1 MANSWKGHLSQVTGP
16 LSSIWGIYQGD
27 GYENNFCTHLGVGLQ
42 GPWQVGGRLFCKWWR
57 FFLNPCGLR
66 RGSFDPQFGQVCTH
80 EDGLWANVWE
90 LFGTHLERGLGQTA
104 RGDLLANLGGQ
115 EGSGKRI
122 FFAWLNGQ
130 VGQEGQELDLNKF
143 PRTSPEGSEDRLG
156 ELNGGRRVGPAL
168 EGPGAWGGGGPSPRG
183 WEGGQ
188 RALPPGGA
196 PSCCGSDV
204 VLRARAP
211 GSRGILATAL
221 RRRGWGQLKGITLHP
236 VSASGQEPPP
246 PTHPAEPCRHD
257 PSR

>member
-1 MANSWKGHLSQVTGP
+1 M
-16 LSSIWGIYQGD
+16 
-27 GYENNFCTHLGVGLQ
+27 
-42 GPWQVGGRLFCKWWR
+42 
-57 FFLNPCGLR
+57 
-66 RGSFDPQFGQVCTH
+66 
-80 EDGLWANVWE
+80 
-90 LFGTHLERGLGQTA
+90 
-104 RGDLLANLGGQ
+104 ANLGGQ

-130 VGQEGQELDLNKF
+130 VGQEGQELDLHKF

-156 ELNGGRRVGPAL
+156 ELAGGRREGPAL

-221 RRRGWGQLKGITLHP
+221 HRRGWGQLKGITLHP

-246 PTHPAEPCRHD
+246 PTPSPAAMILPDKTNANLSPSATQKAPILLQPDSQRIQDRTPGLCPLVLSYEPTCRM
-257 PSR
+257 